1 MQRQLSRG
9 SKQEWYPTHP
19 FTQGPLVWPITWHTL
34 RMLFVCF
41 FFFFRFSSLVMW
53 GAGSKVKVENGG
65 FHAVY
70 IEVIGLS
77 QTFHLPNPL
86 LSQQMPS
93 FFLYLPECL
102 CKGGLFSLIAAES
115 ITSLQPPRA
124 SRVPLPP
131 LLEASPSQDLLPVQA
146 SRILSITS
154 VWKILISGDPDLAD

>member
-1 MQRQLSRG
+1 MIPHPPFYPG
-9 SKQEWYPTHP
+9 STGVTNHMAYFKN
-19 FTQGPLVWPITWHTL
+19 V
-34 RMLFVCF
+34 VCLF

-154 VWKILISGDPDLAD
+154 V